1 MTKLNLLN
9 YLLVC
14 SFSLIF
20 FSCEEETPFS
30 PTNQLYEMLYDD
42 ALDGRVKNLEY
53 LGGNLK
59 LSFNCER
66 NLSSRT
72 IPSTGDTWIC
82 KYEGDTIVNQIAER
96 QKLLYVLD
104 ENGRVKE
111 YISLVWNGKEWYTYY
126 KENWKFDEK
135 GRFKEK
141 NIQSVKADTTSYFV
155 NREEYVYGDRG
166 KVEIFKYGKDEGSK
180 TKNGLLRTET
190 RLANENG
197 DWMLIEE
204 LDEDGIPYRKS
215 NFTYEYDNTGNW
227 TQVILKEENNY
238 TGQMYSDTIRRKISY
253 YDKSECK

>member
-9 YLLVC
+9 YSLAFFLFLL
-14 SFSLIF
+14 L
-20 FSCEEETPFS
+20 FSCEKEPLP

-42 ALDGRVKNLEY
+42 ALDGRVKDIEY
-53 LGGNLK
+53 INGNLK

-72 IPSTGDTWIC
+72 IPSTANTWEC
-82 KYEGDTIVNQIAER
+82 KYEGDTIINQIAER
-96 QKLLYVLD
+96 QKLLYILD
-104 ENGRVKE
+104 ESGRVKE

-126 KENWKFDEK
+126 KENWKFNRIGK
-135 GRFKEK
+135 LKEK
-141 NIQSVKADTTSYFV
+141 TIQSVKGDTSSYFV

-197 DWMLIEE
+197 DWILIEE

-215 NFTYEYDNTGNW
+215 NFVYEYDETGNW
-227 TQVILKEENNY
+227 IQVILKEENNY
-238 TGQMYSDTIRRKISY
+238 TGQTSSDTVQRKINY
-253 YDKSECK
+253 YAQSECK